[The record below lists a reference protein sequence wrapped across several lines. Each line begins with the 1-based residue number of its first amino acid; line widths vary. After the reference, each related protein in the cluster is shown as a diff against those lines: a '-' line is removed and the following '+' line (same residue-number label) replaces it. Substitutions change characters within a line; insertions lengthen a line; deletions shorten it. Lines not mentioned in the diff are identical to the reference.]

1 MGEYMSNNQIY
12 SKRPMHGVAVHRYLL
27 QWRLIWSSE
36 LVVYHILPSVQ
47 KTWLSTFLTYNRN
60 KEYTLCTGAV
70 LTERLHLSIYLSII
84 KVSLLSW
91 WLYHNL
97 WKQSDRGSDGN
108 VPNIWRINLDHVI
121 IRVLGPK
128 PRYRFKAKISCPVK
142 RNKSPSLTSCS

>member
-70 LTERLHLSIYLSII
+70 LTERLHPSIYLSIYYKGQSSCHDDYI
-84 KVSLLSW
+84 TTCENSWIVALTATFQTSDESTLIVSSLGFW
-91 WLYHNL
+91 
-97 WKQSDRGSDGN
+97 
-108 VPNIWRINLDHVI
+108 VPNHATDLKPKYLVQLKETNL
-121 IRVLGPK
+121 L
-128 PRYRFKAKISCPVK
+128 A
-142 RNKSPSLTSCS
+142 